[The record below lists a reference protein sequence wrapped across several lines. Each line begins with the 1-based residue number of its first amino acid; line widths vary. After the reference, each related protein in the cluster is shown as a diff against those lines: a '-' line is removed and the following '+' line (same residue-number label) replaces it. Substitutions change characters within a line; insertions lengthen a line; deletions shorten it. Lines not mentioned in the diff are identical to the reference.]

1 MPTTK
6 RSQFIALVIIYLCMA
21 YLLTID
27 PPFFVQFSFV
37 LVCISYAAW
46 CFVTVFRGPDEVQ
59 SAHARY
65 ALAFASGTSVPLCLT
80 FVMVMTAT
88 PSIQNLIAS
97 WAMNARGD
105 LLPTA
110 AGFGM
115 GVMFTLSLLV
125 ITFATGLTIWW
136 VSKR

>member
-46 CFVTVFRGPDEVQ
+46 CFFTVFRGPDEVQ

-115 GVMFTLSLLV
+115 GVMFTLSLMV